1 MLEKYIDTKS
11 MTELQVGKLKTEGT
25 GNVNT
30 SWQYLLKHIGQCV
43 TWLAYLVFKVSPRFD
58 GK

>member
-1 MLEKYIDTKS
+1 